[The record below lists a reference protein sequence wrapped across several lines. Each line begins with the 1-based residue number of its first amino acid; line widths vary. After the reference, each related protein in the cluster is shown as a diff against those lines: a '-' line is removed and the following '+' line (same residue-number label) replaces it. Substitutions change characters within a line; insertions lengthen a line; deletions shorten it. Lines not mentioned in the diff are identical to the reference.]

1 MRLVSV
7 RQEALYRGYRI
18 EGAKEGECLLL
29 HVIPLRA
36 DLPRLAYSRFRT
48 LPHGTWPKALGVVYS
63 YIDRGFKNTDDSRSR
78 VDKLLRL
85 RDHLLSE
92 LDRRDAPPMPE
103 VGPSPQVTRL
113 IK

>member
-1 MRLVSV
+1 
-7 RQEALYRGYRI
+7 
-18 EGAKEGECLLL
+18 
-29 HVIPLRA
+29 
-36 DLPRLAYSRFRT
+36 
-48 LPHGTWPKALGVVYS
+48 VVYS